1 MSINVTSKPL
11 TAVQSMFLYCCLV
24 VVIVYPRCELF
35 ELCPGKILTQ
45 RFAQQ
50 TLDKERANNCHPF
63 QLRILDNNQR
73 GSWGIVVKQIYLLA
87 LSRYRLHSAS
97 CFPRNHAQRVYHKI
111 MVKSRA

>member
-1 MSINVTSKPL
+1 MPINVTSKPL

-73 GSWGIVVKQIYLLA
+73 GSRFICLP
-87 LSRYRLHSAS
+87 SADIDYIQHLV
-97 CFPRNHAQRVYHKI
+97 FPVTMHRGFTI
-111 MVKSRA
+111 KSWLKAEHNYY